1 MKTYNLVGKD
11 IGIEVKANSKEEAIE
26 KAEEI
31 LLQGLGGYVEC
42 IDMIYKVVRECFDPK
57 LNVAP
62 YEEIIE
68 KEFKTYEEAWSYAE
82 ILAEEEVNDLNEDC
96 EDGISF
102 GIAEGDEDYLHNKTI
117 KVQCYC
123 ENDDNTE
130 EVTHYR
136 IEEMDISS
144 ERKW

>member
-42 IDMIYKVVRECFDPK
+42 IDMIYKVVRECFDSK
-57 LNVAP
+57 LGVPP
-62 YEEIIE
+62 YEEVVE
-68 KEFKTYEEAWSYAE
+68 KEFSSYEEAWSYAE

-96 EDGISF
+96 ESGISF
-102 GIAEGDEDYLHNKTI
+102 GIAEGDEDYQNYKMI
-117 KVQCYC
+117 RVQYYY
-123 ENDDNTE
+123 EDNDNTE
-130 EVTHYR
+130 EVTHYK
-136 IEEMDISS
+136 IIC
-144 ERKW
+144 

>member
-1 MKTYNLVGKD
+1 MKTYSLIGKD

-42 IDMIYKVVRECFDPK
+42 IDTIYKVVRECFDPK

-82 ILAEEEVNDLNEDC
+82 ILAEEEVNDLDEDC
-96 EDGISF
+96 ESEISF
-102 GIAEGDEDYLHNKTI
+102 GIAEGDEDYIHNKMI
-117 KVQCYC
+117 RVQCYC
-123 ENDDNTE
+123 EDNDNTE

-136 IEEMDISS
+136 IMEQSN
-144 ERKW
+144 

>member
-42 IDMIYKVVRECFDPK
+42 IDMIYKVVRKCFDPK
-57 LNVAP
+57 LGVPP

-68 KEFKTYEEAWSYAE
+68 TEFSSYEEAWDYAE
-82 ILAEEEVNDLNEDC
+82 TLAEEEVDGLNEDC
-96 EDGISF
+96 EDEISF
-102 GIAEGDEDYLHNKTI
+102 GISEDEDYQSNKI
-117 KVQCYC
+117 IRIQCYC
-123 ENDDNTE
+123 EDNDNTE
-130 EVTHYR
+130 EVTHYK
-136 IEEMDISS
+136 IMEQSD
-144 ERKW
+144 